1 MAVGLGGAVRGLN
14 RPSPRPCAGHVAI
27 VSYLQGVLNIVHR
40 TTDAKAPVTSGN
52 TPDINKHPPPPVIPH
67 TPACKPLLSPY
78 EQFPPLLTLISLP
91 LSHQWCFLR
100 TAGGC
105 TAPLLTPSPP
115 PIYPCLTLSLS
126 LVSGVFPGR
135 RAAVLR
141 VFGWGGVRVRRPQQ
155 LQTRHAHVQVH
166 SH

>member
-91 LSHQWCFLR
+91 LSHQWCFPR

-105 TAPLLTPSPP
+105 TADLWTGWCMFTTHSTTSNSSRA
-115 PIYPCLTLSLS
+115 CTGTLTLTQGQRQTDMRACIYTLS
-126 LVSGVFPGR
+126 
-135 RAAVLR
+135 
-141 VFGWGGVRVRRPQQ
+141 
-155 LQTRHAHVQVH
+155 
-166 SH
+166 